1 MGEDKKPTVHERAN
15 VFPGGMASLEL
26 LRDRGL
32 SCILAPSVEN
42 VVKLIESQ
50 FTRAGAKQD
59 FFFFFV
65 HFQLRYFPPRIPKD
79 QDSQVGFFDS

>member
-59 FFFFFV
+59 FFFL
-65 HFQLRYFPPRIPKD
+65 LRPFSTSLFPTTYTEGPGQPSGILR
-79 QDSQVGFFDS
+79 